1 MTDLRALAEAA
12 TPGPWARSEVP
23 GDTLTV
29 YQDSSGGAIAWV
41 NGDNET
47 GPHHPSADAA
57 YIAAVSPDVVLAL
70 LDERD
75 ALRAALEAVIT
86 ADEHDRR
93 LVYPTYAYANL
104 AEQARAALGPK
115 P

>member
-12 TPGPWARSEVP
+12 TPGPWRAEKYVP
-23 GDTLTV
+23 SLDDDWTEGTYGWWVEGLDWAD
-29 YQDSSGGAIAWV
+29 DSGEFR
-41 NGDNET
+41 NFT
-47 GPHHPSADAA
+47 GPNAA

-75 ALRAALEAVIT
+75 ALRAALENIA
-86 ADEHDRR
+86 AD
-93 LVYPTYAYANL
+93 AI
-104 AEQARAALGPK
+104 AALGPK

>member
-12 TPGPWARSEVP
+12 TDGRWWAE
-23 GDTLTV
+23 
-29 YQDSSGGAIAWV
+29 SGGWV
-41 NGDNET
+41 HVEGQDEPVAKAL
-47 GPHHPSADAA
+47 GPRGQQKDADAA
-57 YIAAVSPDVVLAL
+57 YIAAANPKAILAL

-86 ADEHDRR
+86 ANEHDLR
-93 LVYPTYAYANL
+93 LVYRTYAYANL
-104 AEQARAALGPK
+104 AERARAALGPK